1 MAAAAGPEEMLQAL
15 MRLGLTQVAANEF
28 INNGITTIHKL
39 RVLTE
44 DALDK
49 LIKQIHRDNQG
60 AGLFIPFFSQQYIHA
75 IRFWANR
82 MYILGAPYPIQ
93 EVDEVMADMWN
104 EAMKAENRRRQGAN

>member
-1 MAAAAGPEEMLQAL
+1 MTQAL
-15 MRLGLTQVAANEF
+15 IRLGLTQVAANEF
-28 INNGITTIHKL
+28 INNGITSINKL

-49 LIKQIHRDNQG
+49 LVKQIHRDNQG

-82 MYILGAPYPIQ
+82 MYILGVLPY
-93 EVDEVMADMWN
+93 
-104 EAMKAENRRRQGAN
+104 